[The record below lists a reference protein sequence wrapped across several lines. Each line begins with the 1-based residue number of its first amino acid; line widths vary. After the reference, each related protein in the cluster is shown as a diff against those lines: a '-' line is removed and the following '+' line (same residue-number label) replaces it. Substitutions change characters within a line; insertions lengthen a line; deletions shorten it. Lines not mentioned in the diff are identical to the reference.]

1 MYRFDKKAPMKLSF
15 VFSLLLLTSLENVF
29 AQNAYVKLGQQALMD
44 GDFKAAV
51 SQLEKACLIDSTN
64 ANALW
69 MLGYSYYHSE
79 NYKKS
84 VAAYNKELAINP
96 TDASAYY
103 YRARAKEF
111 LGKDNQLP
119 AGDKEKYLLGAIFDL
134 TKAIAI
140 DPSDGSNKFFQ
151 TRGIAYREYG
161 VFKLT
166 APGRYFDKDRGI
178 NSLKASI
185 ADFEKVL
192 ADNPSRVDISSLI
205 DLSRQKLDEA
215 LAKR

>member
-1 MYRFDKKAPMKLSF
+1 MKFSVILSF
-15 VFSLLLLTSLENVF
+15 MLITSLETAS
-29 AQNAYVKLGQQALMD
+29 AQNAYVKLGQQALMN

-51 SQLEKACLIDSTN
+51 LQLEKACHIDSTN

-84 VAAYNKELAINP
+84 IAAYTRVLSINP
-96 TDASAYY
+96 IDASAYY
-103 YRARAKEF
+103 YRARAKDY
-111 LGKDNQLP
+111 LGKDNQFSP
-119 AGDKEKYLLGAIFDL
+119 ADKEKYLLGAILDL
-134 TKAIAI
+134 TRAISI
-140 DPSDGSNKFFQ
+140 DPSDSGNKFYQ

-161 VFKLT
+161 IFKLT
-166 APGRYFDKDRGI
+166 ASGRYFDKYRGI

-192 ADNPSRVDISSLI
+192 ADNPSRVDIATLI
-205 DLSRQKLDEA
+205 DQSRQKLDEA

>member
-1 MYRFDKKAPMKLSF
+1 MKLSVIISF
-15 VFSLLLLTSLENVF
+15 LVITSLENAS
-29 AQNAYVKLGQQALMD
+29 AQNSYFKLGQQALMD

-84 VAAYNKELAINP
+84 IAAYSRELLINP
-96 TDASAYY
+96 TDANAYY
-103 YRARAKEF
+103 YRARAKSY
-111 LGKDNQLP
+111 LGKDNQLS
-119 AGDKEKYLLGAIFDL
+119 AADKEKYLLGAIIDL
-134 TKAIAI
+134 TKAISI
-140 DPSDGSNKFFQ
+140 NPNDTQNKFLQ

-161 VFKLT
+161 LFKLQAT
-166 APGRYFDKDRGI
+166 GHFYDKNRGV

-185 ADFEKVL
+185 ADLEKVL
-192 ADNPSRVDISSLI
+192 ADNPDRVDISSLI
-205 DLSRQKLDEA
+205 DLSKQKLDEA
-215 LAKR
+215 LTHR

>member
-1 MYRFDKKAPMKLSF
+1 MKLQVIISF
-15 VFSLLLLTSLENVF
+15 LIITSLENVS

-51 SQLEKACLIDSTN
+51 SQLEKACLVDSTN

-84 VAAYNKELAINP
+84 IAAYTKELSINP
-96 TDASAYY
+96 TDATAYY
-103 YRARAKEF
+103 YRGRAKSY
-111 LGKDNQLP
+111 LGKDDMLST
-119 AGDKEKYLLGAIFDL
+119 ADREKYLLGAIFDL
-134 TKAIAI
+134 TKAISI
-140 DPSDGSNKFFQ
+140 DPNDTRNKYYQ

-161 VFKLT
+161 IFKLQ
-166 APGRYFDKDRGI
+166 APGRFYDRNRGI

-185 ADFEKVL
+185 ADLEKVL
-192 ADNPSRVDISSLI
+192 AENPSRADISTLL

-215 LAKR
+215 FAHR

>member
-1 MYRFDKKAPMKLSF
+1 MKLS
-15 VFSLLLLTSLENVF
+15 VIFSFLLIASLENVS
-29 AQNAYVKLGQQALMD
+29 AQNAYVKLGQEALMD

-51 SQLEKACLIDSTN
+51 AQLEKACLIDSTN

-84 VAAYNKELAINP
+84 VAAYTKELAINP

-103 YRARAKEF
+103 YRARAKGY
-111 LGKDNQLP
+111 LGKDNELSV
-119 AGDKEKYLLGAIFDL
+119 ADKEKYLLGAIFDL

-140 DPSDGSNKFFQ
+140 DPNDSSNKFYQ
-151 TRGIAYREYG
+151 TRGIAYRDYG
-161 VFKLT
+161 IFKLS
-166 APGRYFDKDRGI
+166 APGHYFDKNRGV

-185 ADFEKVL
+185 ADLEKVL
-192 ADNPSRVDISSLI
+192 ADNPTRADISSLI
-205 DLSRQKLDEA
+205 DMSKEKLDEA

>member
-1 MYRFDKKAPMKLSF
+1 MKLS
-15 VFSLLLLTSLENVF
+15 VIFSLLLITSLETAS
-29 AQNAYVKLGQQALMD
+29 AQNAYVKLGQQALMN

-51 SQLEKACLIDSTN
+51 LQLEKACLIDSTN

-84 VAAYNKELAINP
+84 VAAYTKVLSINP
-96 TDASAYY
+96 VDASAYY
-103 YRARAKEF
+103 YRARAKSY
-111 LGKDNQLP
+111 LGKDNQLS
-119 AGDKEKYLLGAIFDL
+119 ASDKEKYLLGAIFDL
-134 TKAIAI
+134 TKAISI
-140 DPSDGSNKFFQ
+140 DPTDSSNKFYQ

-161 VFKLT
+161 IFKLT
-166 APGRYFDKDRGI
+166 AAGHYFDKYRGI

-192 ADNPSRVDISSLI
+192 TDNPSRVDIAALI
-205 DLSRQKLDEA
+205 DQSRQKLDDA

>member
-1 MYRFDKKAPMKLSF
+1 MKLSVIF
-15 VFSLLLLTSLENVF
+15 CFLLVTSLENAS
-29 AQNAYVKLGQQALMD
+29 AQNAYVKLGQQALME

-84 VAAYNKELAINP
+84 VAAYTKELTINP
-96 TDASAYY
+96 LDASAYY
-103 YRARAKEF
+103 YRARAKSY
-111 LGKDNQLP
+111 LGKDNQVSI
-119 AGDKEKYLLGAIFDL
+119 GDKEKYLLGAILDL

-140 DPSDGSNKFFQ
+140 DPNDSSNKFYQ

-161 VFKLT
+161 MFKLT
-166 APGRYFDKDRGI
+166 SSGHYFDKYRGI

-185 ADFEKVL
+185 TDLEKVL
-192 ADNPSRVDISSLI
+192 SEDRSRMDISSLL
-205 DLSRQKLDEA
+205 DLSKQKLDDA